1 MSPTSYQTAL
11 SRDVCKIW
19 LLAAF
24 DLFNIAE
31 SAREYNPQ
39 I

>member
-11 SRDVCKIW
+11 SRDVYQIR

-31 SAREYNPQ
+31 SSREYNP
-39 I
+39 

>member
-11 SRDVCKIW
+11 SRDIDQIW
-19 LLAAF
+19 LVAAF

-31 SAREYNPQ
+31 SSREYNPQ